1 MSGGSGSTYY
11 FLPNVPF
18 IMWFAGDGVAADR
31 GFSLHGTYWHNNFGY
46 PMSHGCVNMRTED
59 AGTLF
64 YWSEPSVGEARTI
77 RADVS
82 NPGTE
87 VRIYGE
93 TPKE

>member
-1 MSGGSGSTYY
+1 
-11 FLPNVPF
+11 
-18 IMWFAGDGVAADR
+18 MWFAGDGVAADR